1 MNLNKSDQFLVSNC
15 YRGDAGQEEAGRGMW
30 YLTRVVVTPSPGST
44 IPPGKLQTP
53 LSRRW
58 WKDENHI
65 MIIGYV
71 VIKPECKQTRALS
84 DLRQVTPPALRAPGQ
99 DPLKQH
105 FHFHQFHHFHFYHFH
120 HFHFHWA
127 RSTQATP
134 TATPTPGR
142 DPLKQHFLWTKHQ
155 QRKKKLVT
163 GSRFQRV
170 TTGSAAW
177 FGPHLCQ
184 EKVQECFFLWG
195 ILVPAKHS
203 SSSQS
208 SPAPRVQ
215 WSVGVVHLIF
225 TLVAPPVHLLHHLP
239 APESNP
245 DHLVLP
251 DKGHRNQ
258 GIEGRLPKT
267 LVAKV
272 GEVRL
277 TNLERFYLKAAESS
291 SGKPSRQSGSI

>member
-1 MNLNKSDQFLVSNC
+1 MQTNSSTF
-15 YRGDAGQEEAGRGMW
+15 RPEAGD
-30 YLTRVVVTPSPGST
+30 TTSSPCT
-44 IPPGKLQTP
+44 
-53 LSRRW
+53 
-58 WKDENHI
+58 
-65 MIIGYV
+65 
-71 VIKPECKQTRALS
+71 
-84 DLRQVTPPALRAPGQ
+84 
-99 DPLKQH
+99 
-105 FHFHQFHHFHFYHFH
+105 
-120 HFHFHWA
+120 WA
-127 RSTQATP
+127 RSTQAT
-134 TATPTPGR
+134 
-142 DPLKQHFLWTKHQ
+142 TKID
-155 QRKKKLVT
+155 LVT

-184 EKVQECFFLWG
+184 ENKECVLWG

-225 TLVAPPVHLLHHLP
+225 TLVALPVHLLHHLP
-239 APESNP
+239 APDSNP
-245 DHLVLP
+245 HHLVLP

-258 GIEGRLPKT
+258 GIEGRLPQT

-272 GEVRL
+272 GKVRL

-291 SGKPSRQSGSI
+291 GKPSRQSGSI